1 MNKFL
6 IPLVL
11 IQIHVFGQ
19 KTSSGGKVTTSKQ
32 ELNSIIRNNSYE
44 VGNLTPVMN
53 MNELR
58 SGKADTSN
66 VVYINDEQKS
76 GIFRYNRK
84 NLSSKDDSAMVILV
98 GKRRYEREYVSIK
111 PEFFGANAKDNLDDG
126 PAIQRALNAATERGM
141 KVTFS
146 EGTYLTSITLIPKI
160 VVPAPV
166 YAYRL
171 TLEGSGS
178 GLTKVKSMHNNDI
191 LRITQGE
198 KTFAGRES
206 NILIKDLDF
215 DGNAKAAHCINANH
229 IANFKII
236 DCKLTGAT
244 QSNLK
249 IGEGISENFGIDI
262 IRCYSGGRSVNDAH
276 NNAGVELVNCRYAYI
291 ERLTTDGSKY
301 GIYMDGSDKSFIT
314 NCHLEGSKIAAIRIT
329 GTGGGEHKISNN
341 MLMPY
346 VQYESSAKFDGE
358 LVGINIDGS
367 KGGSSANIIYGNICI
382 VPDSISLPVKTS
394 LSRANNTLRAN
405 PTLIISGNTSK
416 ATGFLLGYDIGL
428 NKALIQITNG
438 RFQEGESITQSSTGG
453 MAILGKIVN
462 PSSKGIM
469 ISGSSESNIISNN
482 QIRLNPTVGIDISTN
497 NNIVSNN
504 IIEANTG
511 VLKNGDFAIL
521 VGNIIKS
528 NNNIAVKNIKG
539 KIELNANQLNGK
551 VIGLNDA
558 K

>member
-6 IPLVL
+6 IPLILV
-11 IQIHVFGQ
+11 HVHIFGQ
-19 KTSSGGKVTTSKQ
+19 KTTSGNITTRKQ
-32 ELNSIIRNNSYE
+32 EPVSTTLTSSSIK
-44 VGNLTPVMN
+44 NLTPVLSIK
-53 MNELR
+53 ELR
-58 SGKADTSN
+58 MGKADSAD
-66 VVYINDEQKS
+66 VVYINDELKS
-76 GIFRYNRK
+76 GIFRYNK
-84 NLSSKDDSAMVILV
+84 ENLSSKDDSSMVIIV
-98 GKRRYEREYVSIK
+98 DKRRYVREYLSIR
-111 PEFFGANAKDNLDDG
+111 PEFFGANAKDDLDDG
-126 PAIQRALNAATERGM
+126 LAIQRALNMATELGI

-146 EGTYLTSITLIPKI
+146 EGIYLTSVTLVPKI

-178 GLTKVKSMHNNDI
+178 GVTKIKAMHNQDI
-191 LRITQGE
+191 LRMTQGE
-198 KTFAGRES
+198 KSFARRES

-215 DGNAKAAHCINANH
+215 DGNAKAPHCIYANH

-249 IGEGISENFGIDI
+249 IGESISENFGIDI
-262 IRCYSGGRSVNDAH
+262 IRCYTGGRSINDAH

-358 LVGINIDGS
+358 LVGIKIDGS

-382 VPDSISLPVKTS
+382 VPDSLSLPIKTS
-394 LSRANNTLRAN
+394 LSRATKTLRAN
-405 PTLIISGNTSK
+405 PTFIISGNSSSAK
-416 ATGFLLGYDIGL
+416 GILIGYDSVN
-428 NKALIQITNG
+428 NKALVQTTSG
-438 RFQEGESITQSSTGG
+438 RFQEGENITQSTTGG
-453 MAILGKIVN
+453 MAVIGKIFN

-469 ISGSSESNIISNN
+469 VSGSSESNIISNN
-482 QIRLNPTVGIDISTN
+482 QIRLNPTIGVDISSN

-504 IIEANTG
+504 VIEANTG
-511 VLKNGDFAIL
+511 ILKNGDFAIL
-521 VGNIIKS
+521 VGNIVKS
-528 NNNIAVKNIKG
+528 KNNIAVKNLRG
-539 KIELNANQLNGK
+539 KIELNANQFEGK
-551 VIGLNDA
+551 VIGLNT